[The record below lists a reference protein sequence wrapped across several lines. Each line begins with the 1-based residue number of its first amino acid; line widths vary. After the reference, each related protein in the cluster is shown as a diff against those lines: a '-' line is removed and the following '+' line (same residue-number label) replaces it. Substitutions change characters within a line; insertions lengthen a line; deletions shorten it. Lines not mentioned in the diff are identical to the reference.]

1 MSGKTELTAEDVQ
14 TIQTILE
21 RIEGKK
27 EIAARTR
34 DEIREL
40 MDQLEDIHDSFDT
53 GITDIEEG
61 IESIKAGLDQ
71 LSMYV

>member
-1 MSGKTELTAEDVQ
+1 MSQLTLTPEDVES
-14 TIQTILE
+14 IRVILE

-27 EIAARTR
+27 AVAAGVR
-34 DEIREL
+34 DELREL
-40 MDQLEDIHDSFDT
+40 AESLEDIIDSFDT

-61 IESIKAGLDQ
+61 MESIRAGLDQ